1 MTTHITSLIST
12 LEALFTNQVKMAEA
26 HRLDTL
32 PGISTTR
39 AKEILTQIRL
49 AKAEAKAPATR
60 PQDPAYFKRLDDM
73 MSR

>member
-1 MTTHITSLIST
+1 MTTQTASLIST

-39 AKEILTQIRL
+39 AKMILTEIRL
-49 AKAEAKAPATR
+49 AKAEAKAPATI
-60 PQDPAYFKRLDDM
+60 PQEPAYFKKLDAM
-73 MSR
+73 LSK